1 MSRTGDGRRVD
12 VHAHLVPDF
21 YRRAL
26 ADLGI
31 RRVSG
36 MPVPTWSPEAAIAF
50 MDRFGIALQLLSMSE
65 PAVTPW
71 SGAAAVQMARRIN
84 AYEAELVAAHPQRFA
99 ALAVLPLPDGA
110 ASAAVADE
118 ALDALGLDGV
128 VIGTT
133 YPGTSLGAPALEP
146 LWASLQARDAW
157 VFVHPSAPP
166 DDARP
171 ALKLPPF
178 LYEFTFETTRAITD
192 LLLAG
197 VPQRYPR
204 IRWHL
209 AHAGGALPAVAGRL
223 VREAEATARASARHP
238 QRRQAADAGHL
249 TPEAVHAVLARL
261 FYDTALAPTPS
272 SMDALRTIAAPSQ
285 IVFGTDWPYAQALLL
300 GAGDPQP
307 ELSRA
312 FTAPERRA
320 VERTH
325 ALAQFPA
332 IADRLGGAA

>member
-1 MSRTGDGRRVD
+1 MTSARQRTRID

-26 ADLGI
+26 AERGI
-31 RRVSG
+31 TKVSG
-36 MPVPTWSPEAAIAF
+36 VPVPTWTPGGAIAF
-50 MDRFGIALQLLSMSE
+50 MDRFGIELQVLSMSE
-65 PAVTPW
+65 PAVTPFDG
-71 SGAAAVQMARRIN
+71 SAATEMARRIN
-84 AYEAELVAAHPQRFA
+84 AYQADLVAQHPRRFG
-99 ALAVLPLPDGA
+99 ALAVLPLPDPE
-110 ASAAVADE
+110 ASTAVAVE
-118 ALDALGLDGV
+118 ALDGLGLDGV
-128 VIGTT
+128 VVGTT
-133 YPGTSLGAPALEP
+133 YAAATLGAPRLDE
-146 LWASLQARDAW
+146 LWAELDARSAW

-178 LYEFTFETTRAITD
+178 LYEFTFETTRAMTD

-197 VPQRYPR
+197 VVQRYPR

-209 AHAGGALPAVAGRL
+209 AHAGGALPAVAARL
-223 VREAEATARASARHP
+223 VRDAERLATASPNQPHRAA
-238 QRRQAADAGHL
+238 AADAGL
-249 TPEAVHAVLARL
+249 LAPEVIRAAFARL
-261 FYDTALAPTPS
+261 FYDTALAPAPS
-272 SMDALRTIAAPSQ
+272 AMDAVRTLAGPEQ

-307 ELSRA
+307 ELSRSFA
-312 FTAPERRA
+312 VRERRA

-332 IADRLGGAA
+332 IAERLGDAA